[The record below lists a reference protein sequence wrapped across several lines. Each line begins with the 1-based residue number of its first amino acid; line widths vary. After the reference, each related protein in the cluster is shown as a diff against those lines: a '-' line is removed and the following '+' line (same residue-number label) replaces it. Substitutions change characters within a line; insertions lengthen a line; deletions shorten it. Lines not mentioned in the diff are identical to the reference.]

1 MGGAY
6 KPTIHAHLVSKQRKT
21 GVAKGYKI
29 NDDLV
34 KKGSQRAKTNDN
46 LMTSQKVNDVM
57 ISYPS
62 YEKPGSQKAKIH
74 IFKKSISRKLLDENE
89 KFFF

>member
-1 MGGAY
+1 
-6 KPTIHAHLVSKQRKT
+6 
-21 GVAKGYKI
+21 
-29 NDDLV
+29 
-34 KKGSQRAKTNDN
+34 
-46 LMTSQKVNDVM
+46 MTSQKVNDVM

-89 KFFF
+89 KFFFWMRGIILLNACNVLKTCSTVLTIF